1 MSRQPRWLSL
11 DLISAIHAEQLRLFG
26 GPEGLRDRGALESAL
41 GRPLNRYAYEG
52 AGLAELA
59 ACYAFGIARNHAF
72 VDGNKRTAFLA
83 VVTFLGLN
91 GVEFVVD
98 DASAVSTF
106 RDLAAGALTEGGL
119 SRWVRDNWPAG
130 TPLDM
135 G

>member
-1 MSRQPRWLSL
+1 MPSSFDFLEVRKASGTGARWNPRSGVP
-11 DLISAIHAEQLRLFG
+11 STVMRTK
-26 GPEGLRDRGALESAL
+26 GAD
-41 GRPLNRYAYEG
+41 
-52 AGLAELA
+52 LAELA

-98 DASAVSTF
+98 DASAVATF
-106 RDLAAGALTEGGL
+106 RDLAAGALTEDGL